1 VAGISGEQFAMP
13 DALAAL
19 REIRRKPHGEEL
31 VGISGVDPLNLVGI
45 LTPGTKVPALTGN
58 RILYRVGVPVAA
70 LVANEVLW
78 LQECEPRLQAEVKAA
93 LIDRTHLRVPLLA
106 R

>member
-1 VAGISGEQFAMP
+1 
-13 DALAAL
+13 
-19 REIRRKPHGEEL
+19 
-31 VGISGVDPLNLVGI
+31 
-45 LTPGTKVPALTGN
+45 
-58 RILYRVGVPVAA
+58 VAA